1 MGAEAKGAGG
11 AEITLEDVIAAIK
24 VLRRFYEIQRQTE
37 KMLRAIVPHTYA
49 DPKLALVERML
60 LQQQRAQ
67 REEVEEAVEEDLTP
81 EERER
86 LRRIAASLK

>member
-1 MGAEAKGAGG
+1 MGAEAKSAGG

-24 VLRRFYEIQRQTE
+24 VLRRFYEIQKQAER
-37 KMLRAIVPHTYA
+37 MLRAIAPQTHS
-49 DPKLALVERML
+49 DPRLALVEKML
-60 LQQQRAQ
+60 LAQQRGKA
-67 REEVEEAVEEDLTP
+67 EEVEEALEEELTP